1 MLLELAKNKNSQP
14 LPLLKSTSGLRLPP
28 DRFCLTQPNYHLE
41 FYKKAIASSTSYPS
55 STNIRL
61 PGSASVFKTPQNP
74 GRIIISEY
82 K

>member
-74 GRIIISEY
+74 GRIIISE
-82 K
+82 